1 MSKLFD
7 NVLVRSKREENME
20 NMLQRENVQIVESV
34 KDWIDAIRVGVQP
47 LIDGGYVEARYI
59 DAIIENTEKFGPYYV
74 LCKDLAL
81 LHASS
86 EQGVLKKQLAITI
99 LRKPVR
105 FKPDGFDVRLLVT
118 LAASDSESHMQA
130 MQAVSNI
137 FTDEKRIE
145 QLATA
150 KTADDAYTQFIA
162 AANE

>member
-1 MSKLFD
+1 MK
-7 NVLVRSKREENME
+7 

-34 KDWIDAIRVGVQP
+34 KDWIDAIHVGVQP

-99 LRKPVR
+99 LRQPVR